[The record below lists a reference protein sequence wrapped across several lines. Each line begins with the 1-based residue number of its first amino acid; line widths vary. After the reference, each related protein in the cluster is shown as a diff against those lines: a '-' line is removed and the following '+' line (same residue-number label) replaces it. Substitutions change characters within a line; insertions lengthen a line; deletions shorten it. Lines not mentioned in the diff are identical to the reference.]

1 MLEFDDPSRAGG
13 DLAPRA
19 TRWLLLYPLCLL
31 ACGADEDVGG
41 AGGGPTAS
49 PTSEP
54 MTSEP
59 TTSTT
64 TPTSSASDS
73 DSDSD
78 ATTAAP
84 TSTGP
89 EPTTG
94 TTDTSTTGPEP
105 EPLTVDCKAPP
116 VGAKAAQYSH
126 QPAAAGGAPAYTWTA
141 QGLPAGLAIN
151 ANTGEISGAPEQAGD
166 FVFELGV
173 TDSEGA
179 MAATICPGVTI
190 NDQLGVDLDAMT
202 GPCITAGES
211 ITDYLLGGDGSPVEC
226 VAPQGLGDGVLPD
239 GLTIDKETCEIT
251 GTITATRY
259 GTWAWIV
266 RARQSGVDVFAP
278 YCATQD
284 KQAVNAYEIV
294 GNHSGKLDNELE
306 PLLLKAKLDAPL
318 RLDGDA
324 DPGFVVDK
332 GACGNSC
339 FFGFAYKI
347 SPSPFGT
354 GACNEDKDKCF
365 GLCPLIADANEPDGD
380 KQIGCSL
387 VPAMGMKTGFAHE
400 MWAKGD
406 PVPVGFATRPFVLQ
420 WSVDYCLSDLQAQ
433 CAGKDAILANGD
445 GSNLE
450 FAVIVRPQP

>member
-1 MLEFDDPSRAGG
+1 MLNDDDPSRAGG
-13 DLAPRA
+13 DPAPRPA
-19 TRWLLLYPLCLL
+19 RWLLLYPLWLL

-41 AGGGPTAS
+41 GSGGPTAS

-54 MTSEP
+54 MTGEP
-59 TTSTT
+59 TTGSPTTT
-64 TPTSSASDS
+64 TPTGSE
-73 DSDSD
+73 SDSD
-78 ATTAAP
+78 ATTDTP
-84 TSTGP
+84 TGTGP

-94 TTDTSTTGPEP
+94 TTETSTTGPEP

-116 VGAKAAQYSH
+116 LGAKAAKYSH
-126 QPAAAGGAPAYTWTA
+126 QPAAAGGVPGYSWTA
-141 QGLPAGLAIN
+141 TGLPAGLSID
-151 ANTGEISGAPEQAGD
+151 ANTGEISGTPEEAGD

-173 TDSEGA
+173 TDSAGA
-179 MAATICPGVTI
+179 MAATSCQGVTI
-190 NDQLGVDLDAMT
+190 NDQLGVDLGAMT

-211 ITDYLLGGDGSPVEC
+211 IADYLVGGDGSPLEC
-226 VAPQGLGDGVLPD
+226 SAPQGLGDGVLPA
-239 GLTIDKETCEIT
+239 GLTIDKESCEIK
-251 GTITATRY
+251 GTITETRY

-284 KQAVNAYEIV
+284 KQAAKAYKIV
-294 GNHSGKLDNELE
+294 GSHSGQQDNELD
-306 PLLLKAKLDAPL
+306 PLVLKAKVEAPL

-324 DPGFVVDK
+324 DPAFVVDK

-339 FFGFAYKI
+339 FFGFAYKV

-354 GACNEDKDKCF
+354 GACNDDKDKCF
-365 GLCPLIADANEPDGD
+365 GLCPLVADANEPDGD
-380 KQIGCSL
+380 KQISCSL
-387 VPAMGMKTGFAHE
+387 VPAMGQKTGFAHE

-420 WSVDYCLSDLQAQ
+420 WSVDYCLSEVQAQ

>member
-1 MLEFDDPSRAGG
+1 MFGPDDRSR
-13 DLAPRA
+13 APRA
-19 TRWLLLYPLCLL
+19 ARWLLLCPLTSF

-41 AGGGPTAS
+41 GGGGGPTAS
-49 PTSEP
+49 PT
-54 MTSEP
+54 TDL

-64 TPTSSASDS
+64 DPTTSSSTSGTDATTMVPTSSGT
-73 DSDSD
+73 SD
-78 ATTAAP
+78 ASTGTSDG

-89 EPTTG
+89 AP
-94 TTDTSTTGPEP
+94 D
-105 EPLTVDCKAPP
+105 PLTLDCKQPP
-116 VGAKAAQYSH
+116 LGAKAAMYSH
-126 QPAAAGGAPAYTWTA
+126 QPSAAGGVPGYTFTA
-141 QGLPAGLAIN
+141 MGLPPGLAIN
-151 ANTGEISGAPEQAGD
+151 ANTGAITGVPEETGD

-179 MAATICPGVTI
+179 TAMTSCPGVTI

-226 VAPQGLGDGVLPD
+226 VAPQGLGDGSLPD
-239 GLTIDKETCEIT
+239 GITIDSATCEIT
-251 GTITATRY
+251 GTITDTRY

-284 KQAVNAYEIV
+284 KQAVTAYKIV
-294 GNHSGKLDNELE
+294 GSHSGQQDNELD
-306 PLLLKAKLDAPL
+306 PLILASKVGDPL

-324 DPGFVVDK
+324 DPLFVVDK

-339 FFGFAYKI
+339 FFGFAYKV

-354 GACNEDKDKCF
+354 GACAQDKDKCF
-365 GLCPLIADANEPDGD
+365 GLCPLVADANEPDGD

-387 VPAMGMKTGFAHE
+387 VPAMGLKTGFAHE

-406 PVPVGFATRPFVLQ
+406 VVPDGFATRPFIVQ
-420 WSVDYCLSDLQAQ
+420 WSIDYCLSDVQAN
-433 CAGKDAILANGD
+433 CAGKAAILANGG

-450 FAVIVRPQP
+450 FPVIVRPQP

>member
-1 MLEFDDPSRAGG
+1 MFGSDERSRAS
-13 DLAPRA
+13 RA
-19 TRWLLLYPLCLL
+19 ARWLLLCPLTTF
-31 ACGADEDVGG
+31 ACGSDEDVGG
-41 AGGGPTAS
+41 GGGGPTAS
-49 PTSEP
+49 PT
-54 MTSEP
+54 TDL

-64 TPTSSASDS
+64 DPTTSSSTGDT
-73 DSDSD
+73 D
-78 ATTAAP
+78 ATTMVP
-84 TSTGP
+84 TSGGTSDTSTGTTDGTSTGP
-89 EPTTG
+89 AP
-94 TTDTSTTGPEP
+94 D
-105 EPLTVDCKAPP
+105 PLTLDCKQPP
-116 VGAKAAQYSH
+116 LGAKAAQYSH
-126 QPAAAGGAPAYTWTA
+126 QPSAAGGVPGYTWTA
-141 QGLPAGLAIN
+141 MGLPLGLTIN
-151 ANTGEISGAPEQAGD
+151 AGTGEITGVPEETGD

-173 TDSEGA
+173 TDSEGVTA
-179 MAATICPGVTI
+179 MTSCPGVTI

-226 VAPQGLGDGVLPD
+226 VAPQSLGDGSLPS
-239 GLTIDKETCEIT
+239 GITIDSATCEIT
-251 GTITATRY
+251 GTITDTRY

-284 KQAVNAYEIV
+284 KQAATAYKIV
-294 GNHSGKLDNELE
+294 GSHSGQQDNELE
-306 PLLLKAKLDAPL
+306 PLILASKLSDPL

-324 DPGFVVDK
+324 DPLFIVDK

-339 FFGFAYKI
+339 FFGFAYKV

-354 GACNEDKDKCF
+354 GACAQDKDKCF

-387 VPAMGMKTGFAHE
+387 VPAMGLKTGFAHE

-406 PVPVGFATRPFVLQ
+406 VIPDGFASRPFIIQ
-420 WSVDYCLSDLQAQ
+420 WSIDYCLSDVQAN
-433 CAGKDAILANGD
+433 CAGKAAILANGG

-450 FAVIVRPQP
+450 FPVIVRPQP